1 MKDGTYYEGEF
12 YQGEINGKGER
23 RYNDGSIYKGEFR
36 QGEKDGY
43 GEIQY
48 TKTGEWYKGE
58 WLLNVRQGQGTLF
71 TKDRNTYTVSD
82 DDG

>member
-1 MKDGTYYEGEF
+1 MVLKETLKNLMHVGYGILIMKDGTYYEGDFSE
-12 YQGEINGKGER
+12 GEMNGKGER

-36 QGEKDGY
+36 NGERHGY

-58 WLLNVRQGQGTLF
+58 WHLNVRKG
-71 TKDRNTYTVSD
+71 
-82 DDG
+82 